1 MRVVVIALLTAFAAV
16 GCHKSP
22 GTAPAQAQ
30 APLPSQEVNWNQSQ
44 TSQSATQAQP
54 SAPVVVATAQVAVNG
69 SNVTAQLSN
78 VRPGTELTLA
88 WFGPNGWHVTNQQ
101 QVVSGNTVTF
111 PVPKFATPGRYEA
124 ELLDDVRLLGTVDVN
139 L

>member
-1 MRVVVIALLTAFAAV
+1 MRVVVIALLTAFAAA
-16 GCHKSP
+16 GCHKSS

-30 APLPSQEVNWNQSQ
+30 APLPSQEVNWNNQSAGQ
-44 TSQSATQAQP
+44 TSQAQAG
-54 SAPVVVATAQVAVNG
+54 APVVVATAQVTVNG

-88 WFGPNGWHVTNQQ
+88 WFGPNGWHVANQQ